1 MTMLKLFTNMM
12 KEEWRVHSTIF
23 GSLSF
28 ALFPV
33 MIFGIAFM
41 GSFLLP
47 LFRTVLPA
55 GDLATII
62 HALFLLLG
70 IMVGAFGLIGMEA
83 MNRRFGQAS
92 LLAYSARSLPIS
104 ERTIF
109 LNFVVKDTVY
119 YFILWVFPFVAGF
132 AIASPFIAVPLTL
145 PLRLMLTLT
154 LSFLTGLSLVF
165 FLSTIYARSK
175 QMLTLL
181 LALIIIGW
189 AALYL
194 ATGINVA
201 LTYPPLTLF
210 KAFSWGTLLA
220 TCAVIAIPFTV
231 AIVLFTSEYTDT
243 TKRFSS
249 TLAPLTRR
257 FSFFPY
263 PPLAAKDLVDL
274 HRSGSLIGQT
284 IFSFLIPLGL
294 LWFLLSVLAR
304 VLPPGGVLMLFAI
317 LTGVIAST
325 IYTWLTAFDTF
336 SSYTCLPISVPVLLT
351 SKMCSFTVLQ
361 LIPAAFIIVVSVVS
375 GGVAYLVPALVL
387 CLSVSFYALAVTVWL
402 TGLSPSVL
410 VYDAKVLLVYLIA
423 IGIALIILI
432 GLAFVNP
439 YYAIASVLLFLPAWL
454 LVKSSYGKWDA
465 EEQQGF

>member
-1 MTMLKLFTNMM
+1 
-12 KEEWRVHSTIF
+12 
-23 GSLSF
+23 
-28 ALFPV
+28 
-33 MIFGIAFM
+33 
-41 GSFLLP
+41 
-47 LFRTVLPA
+47 
-55 GDLATII
+55 
-62 HALFLLLG
+62 
-70 IMVGAFGLIGMEA
+70 MVGAFGLIGMEA

-109 LNFVVKDTVY
+109 LNFVVKDIVY

-132 AIASPFIAVPLTL
+132 AIASPFIGIPLTL

-165 FLSTIYARSK
+165 FLSTIYSHSK
-175 QMLTLL
+175 QMLLLL

-189 AALYL
+189 AAVYL
-194 ATGINVA
+194 ASGINIA

-210 KAFSWGTLLA
+210 QEFSWGTLLA

-249 TLAPLTRR
+249 QLAPLTRR

-263 PPLAAKDLVDL
+263 PPLAAKDLIDL
-274 HRSGSLIGQT
+274 QRSGSLIGQT

-294 LWFLLSVLAR
+294 LWFLLSVLAQ
-304 VLPPGGVLMLFAI
+304 VLPVGGVLMLFAI

-336 SSYTCLPISVPVLLT
+336 SSYTSLPISVPMLLT
-351 SKMCSFTVLQ
+351 SKMSSFTVLQ
-361 LIPAAFIIVVSVVS
+361 LIPAAFIMVVSLAS

-410 VYDAKVLLVYLIA
+410 VYDAKILLVYLIA
-423 IGIALIILI
+423 IGIALIIMI
-432 GLAFVNP
+432 WLAFVNP
-439 YYAIASVLLFLPAWL
+439 WYAIASVLLFLPAWL
-454 LVKSSYGKWDA
+454 IVKSSYGKWEA

>member
-1 MTMLKLFTNMM
+1 
-12 KEEWRVHSTIF
+12 
-23 GSLSF
+23 
-28 ALFPV
+28 
-33 MIFGIAFM
+33 
-41 GSFLLP
+41 
-47 LFRTVLPA
+47 
-55 GDLATII
+55 
-62 HALFLLLG
+62 
-70 IMVGAFGLIGMEA
+70 MVGAFGLIGMEV

-109 LNFVVKDTVY
+109 LNFVVKDIVY

-132 AIASPFIAVPLTL
+132 AIASPFIGVPLTL

-165 FLSTIYARSK
+165 FLSTIYSRSK
-175 QMLTLL
+175 QMLLLL
-181 LALIIIGW
+181 LALIIVGW
-189 AALYL
+189 AAVYL
-194 ATGINVA
+194 ASGINIA

-210 KAFSWGTLLA
+210 QEFSWGTLLA

-249 TLAPLTRR
+249 QLAPLTRR

-263 PPLAAKDLVDL
+263 PPLAAKDLIDL
-274 HRSGSLIGQT
+274 QRSGSLIGQT
-284 IFSFLIPLGL
+284 IFSFLIPLAL
-294 LWFLLSVLAR
+294 LWFLLSLLAQ

-336 SSYTCLPISVPVLLT
+336 SSYTSLPISVPMLLT
-351 SKMCSFTVLQ
+351 SKMSSFTVLQ
-361 LIPAAFIIVVSVVS
+361 LIPAAFIMVVSLAS

-410 VYDAKVLLVYLIA
+410 VYDAKILLVYLIA
-423 IGIALIILI
+423 IGIALIIMI
-432 GLAFVNP
+432 WLAFVNP
-439 YYAIASVLLFLPAWL
+439 WYAIASVLLFLPAWL
-454 LVKSSYGKWDA
+454 LVKSSYGKWEA

>member
-1 MTMLKLFTNMM
+1 
-12 KEEWRVHSTIF
+12 
-23 GSLSF
+23 
-28 ALFPV
+28 
-33 MIFGIAFM
+33 
-41 GSFLLP
+41 
-47 LFRTVLPA
+47 VLPA

-109 LNFVVKDTVY
+109 LNFVVKDIVY

-132 AIASPFIAVPLTL
+132 AIASPFIGVPLTL

-165 FLSTIYARSK
+165 FLSTIYSRSK
-175 QMLTLL
+175 EMLLLL
-181 LALIIIGW
+181 LALIIVGW
-189 AALYL
+189 AAVYL
-194 ATGINVA
+194 ASGINIA

-210 KAFSWGTLLA
+210 QEFSWGTLLA

-249 TLAPLTRR
+249 QLAPLTRR

-263 PPLAAKDLVDL
+263 PPLAAKDLIDL
-274 HRSGSLIGQT
+274 QRSGSLIGQT
-284 IFSFLIPLGL
+284 IFSFLIPLVL
-294 LWFLLSVLAR
+294 LWFLLSVLTQ
-304 VLPPGGVLMLFAI
+304 VLPPGRVLMLFAI

-336 SSYTCLPISVPVLLT
+336 SSYTSLPISVPMLLT
-351 SKMCSFTVLQ
+351 SKMSSFTVLQ
-361 LIPAAFIIVVSVVS
+361 LIPAAFIMVVSLAS

-410 VYDAKVLLVYLIA
+410 VYDAKILLVYLIA
-423 IGIALIILI
+423 IGIALIIMI
-432 GLAFVNP
+432 WLAFVNP
-439 YYAIASVLLFLPAWL
+439 WYAIASVLLFLPAWL
-454 LVKSSYGKWDA
+454 IVKSSYGKWEA

>member
-1 MTMLKLFTNMM
+1 
-12 KEEWRVHSTIF
+12 
-23 GSLSF
+23 
-28 ALFPV
+28 
-33 MIFGIAFM
+33 
-41 GSFLLP
+41 
-47 LFRTVLPA
+47 
-55 GDLATII
+55 
-62 HALFLLLG
+62 
-70 IMVGAFGLIGMEA
+70 MVGAFGLIGMEA

-109 LNFVVKDTVY
+109 LNFVVKDIVY

-132 AIASPFIAVPLTL
+132 AIASPFIGVPLTL

-165 FLSTIYARSK
+165 FLSTIYSRSK
-175 QMLTLL
+175 QMLLLL

-194 ATGINVA
+194 ASGINIA

-210 KAFSWGTLLA
+210 QEFSWGTLLA

-231 AIVLFTSEYTDT
+231 AILLFTSEYTDT

-249 TLAPLTRR
+249 QLAPLTRR

-263 PPLAAKDLVDL
+263 PPLAAKDLIDL
-274 HRSGSLIGQT
+274 QRSGSLIGQT
-284 IFSFLIPLGL
+284 IFSFLIPLAL
-294 LWFLLSVLAR
+294 LWFLLSVLAQ
-304 VLPPGGVLMLFAI
+304 VLPVGGVLMLFAI

-336 SSYTCLPISVPVLLT
+336 SSYTSLPISVPMLLT
-351 SKMCSFTVLQ
+351 SKMSSFTVLQ
-361 LIPAAFIIVVSVVS
+361 LIPAAFIMVVSLAS

-410 VYDAKVLLVYLIA
+410 VYDAKILLVYLIA
-423 IGIALIILI
+423 IGIALIIMI
-432 GLAFVNP
+432 WLAFVNP
-439 YYAIASVLLFLPAWL
+439 WYAIASVLLFLPAWL
-454 LVKSSYGKWDA
+454 IVKSSYGKWEA